1 MLKRDLNST
10 RSLTLARAAFRGLM
24 GLGAVLLLG
33 VSAPKAAET
42 SRIPY
47 FWDPQVRLERPDLT
61 GLQDLRILT
70 DDDYPPFGFMTATGM
85 LSGFN
90 VDLARALCEE
100 LKLTC
105 RIQARRWDKLIE
117 ALNAKEGDAILASL
131 AIRPANRKLVDFT
144 TPYYRTPARFM
155 ALKDQN
161 FDPDLPQ
168 SLSDT
173 SPSDKS
179 LLGKTIGVLTRT
191 AHEAYLRQFFK
202 SSQLRTFDD
211 QASLVAALRNRDVDL
226 IFGDGATFAIW
237 LNQQSLPLCCSLI
250 GGPYLESAY
259 FGEGVGIAV
268 RKQNPQLLHALNYA
282 LQRIAERGIY
292 ADLYLKYFP
301 ISFY

>member
-1 MLKRDLNST
+1 MLKRRLNST

-24 GLGAVLLLG
+24 GLGAALLLG
-33 VSAPKAAET
+33 VSAPMAAET

-47 FWDPQVRLERPDLT
+47 FWDPQAPLERPDLSF
-61 GLQDLRILT
+61 LQDLRILT
-70 DDDYPPFGFMTATGM
+70 DDDYPPFGFKTAAGT

-90 VDLARALCEE
+90 VDLARAICEE

-117 ALNAKEGDAILASL
+117 ALNAKEGDVLLASL

-144 TPYYRTPARFM
+144 APYYRTPARFM

-161 FDPDLPQ
+161 LDPDRTQ
-168 SLSDT
+168 SLSET
-173 SPSDKS
+173 FLS
-179 LLGKTIGVLTRT
+179 GKTIGVQTNT
-191 AHEAYLRQFFK
+191 AHEAYVRQFFK
-202 SSQLRTFDD
+202 SAPVRAYAD
-211 QASLVAALRNRDVDL
+211 QASLIAALRNREIDL

-237 LNQQSLPLCCSLI
+237 LNQQAQSLCCSLI

>member
-47 FWDPQVRLERPDLT
+47 FWDPQVRLERPDLS
-61 GLQDLRILT
+61 GVQELRILT
-70 DDDYPPFGFMTATGM
+70 DDDYPPFGFITAAGM

-144 TPYYRTPARFM
+144 APYYRTPARFM

-161 FDPDLPQ
+161 LDPDQPQ

-173 SPSDKS
+173 F
-179 LLGKTIGVLTRT
+179 LLSKTIGVLINT